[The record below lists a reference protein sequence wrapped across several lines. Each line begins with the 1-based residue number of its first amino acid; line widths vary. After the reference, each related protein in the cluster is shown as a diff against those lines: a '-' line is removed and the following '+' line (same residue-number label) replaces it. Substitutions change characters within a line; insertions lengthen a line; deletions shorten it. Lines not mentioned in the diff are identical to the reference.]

1 MEIKNEQPVAAA
13 IVKKLL
19 SKREKEKELGYE
31 QKVTLDHLKKFCDFS
46 EKASED
52 LVEELKG
59 IEKLNDKQIVN
70 IVNLLP
76 QDLDEL
82 RLIFANER
90 IDLSDGDKKKILDAV
105 KKATK

>member
-1 MEIKNEQPVAAA
+1 MDIKNEQPVTAAV
-13 IVKKLL
+13 VKKVLL
-19 SKREKEKELGYE
+19 KREKEKELGYE
-31 QKVTLDHLKKFCDFS
+31 QKLTLDHLKKFCELS
-46 EKASED
+46 EKAAEE
-52 LVEELKG
+52 LIEELKEV
-59 IEKLNDKQIVN
+59 EKLNERQLVN

-90 IDLSDGDKKKILDAV
+90 IDLSEGDKKKILDAV

>member
-1 MEIKNEQPVAAA
+1 MEIKNEQPAPAAL
-13 IVKKLL
+13 VKKLL
-19 SKREKEKELGYE
+19 SKREKEKELAYE
-31 QKVTLDHLKKFCDFS
+31 QKVTLDHLKKFCTLS
-46 EKASED
+46 EKAADE
-52 LVEELKG
+52 LLEELQG
-59 IEKLNDKQIVN
+59 VEKLNDRQKVN

-90 IDLSDGDKKKILDAV
+90 LDLSDSDKKKILEAV

>member
-13 IVKKLL
+13 VVKKLL
-19 SKREKEKELGYE
+19 AKREKEKELGYE
-31 QKVTLDHLKKFCDFS
+31 QKVTLDYLKKFS
-46 EKASED
+46 D
-52 LVEELKG
+52 LSDKQAEELSEELRG
-59 IEKLNDKQIVN
+59 VEKLNERQIVN

-90 IDLSDGDKKKILDAV
+90 VDLSEGDKKKILDAV
-105 KKATK
+105 KKAAK

>member
-19 SKREKEKELGYE
+19 TKREKEKELGYE
-31 QKVTLDHLKKFCDFS
+31 QKVTLDYLKKFCDLS
-46 EKASED
+46 EKATDELIED
-52 LVEELKG
+52 LKG
-59 IEKLNDKQIVN
+59 VEKLNERQIVN
-70 IVNLLP
+70 IANLLP

-90 IDLSDGDKKKILDAV
+90 IDLSEGDKKKILDAV

>member
-13 IVKKLL
+13 VLKKLL
-19 SKREKEKELGYE
+19 TKREKERELGYE
-31 QKVTLDHLKKFCDFS
+31 QKVTLDYLKKFCDLS
-46 EKASED
+46 EKATDELIED
-52 LVEELKG
+52 LKG
-59 IEKLNDKQIVN
+59 VEKLNERQIVN
-70 IVNLLP
+70 IANLLP

-90 IDLSDGDKKKILDAV
+90 IDLSEGDKKKILDAV